1 MTQKG
6 DMPVAGALDRA
17 PAVRQM
23 FDSLAPRYDVANR
36 VLSLGLDQSW
46 RKKAISALDDS
57 VQGTMLD
64 LCAGTLD
71 LTRMVLDNGASHV
84 HAADFSAK
92 MLSIG
97 EAAKLKQNEPY
108 TIHCVDARDLP
119 FEDGSMDG
127 IICGFGLRNV
137 PEVSLALAECARV
150 LRPGGRLVVLD
161 FFQPVG
167 FLPRLLQGTY
177 NRLIVPVVGGL
188 ITGAG
193 DAYRYLNQS
202 IDAFHT
208 ADEFV
213 AMMHA
218 EGMDAVATQMFPP
231 VAHLVVGT
239 RSHD

>member
-1 MTQKG
+1 
-6 DMPVAGALDRA
+6 MPVAGAADRG

-23 FDSLAPRYDVANR
+23 FDSLAPRYDIANR
-36 VLSLGLDQSW
+36 FLSLGLDQSW
-46 RKKAISALDDS
+46 RKKAIVALDDS
-57 VQGTMLD
+57 IKGTVLD

-71 LTRMVLDNGASHV
+71 LTRMVIDNGATHV
-84 HAADFSAK
+84 HAADFSAQ

-97 EAAKLKQNEPY
+97 EAKKLKEGEPY
-108 TIHCVDARDLP
+108 TIHCVDARKLP
-119 FEDGSMDG
+119 FEDNSIDG

-137 PEVSLALAECARV
+137 PEVSLAVAECARV

-177 NRLIVPVVGGL
+177 NRIIVPIVGGL

-193 DAYRYLNQS
+193 EAYRYLNES

-213 AMMHA
+213 ATLQAQGLQA
-218 EGMDAVATQMFPP
+218 EAKQMFPP

-239 RSHD
+239 LSND